1 LFDESWTVAPQVLSE
16 AVVTDE
22 ISIGSSKAN
31 LIDVPIDTPV
41 LPLLGTTALETTF
54 GLELSISTT
63 GSGSGTG
70 LAFSLVS
77 SDEQATTIAPK
88 SMVRMSG
95 LRVYFCKFISVSLIK
110 KI

>member
-1 LFDESWTVAPQVLSE
+1 MFEESWTVAPQVLSE

-22 ISIGSSKAN
+22 TSIGSSKAN
-31 LIDVPIDTPV
+31 MIDVSIGTPV

-54 GLELSISTT
+54 GLASSTSTT

-77 SDEQATTIAPK
+77 SDQQATTIDPK
-88 SMVRMSG
+88 SIVKTSG
-95 LRVYFCKFISVSLIK
+95 LRAYFWRFIPVSLIK
-110 KI
+110 II